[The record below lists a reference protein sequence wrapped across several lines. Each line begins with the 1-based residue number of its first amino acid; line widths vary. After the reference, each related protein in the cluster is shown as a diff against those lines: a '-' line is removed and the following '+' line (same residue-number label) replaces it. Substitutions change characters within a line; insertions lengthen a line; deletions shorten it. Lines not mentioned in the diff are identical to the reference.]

1 MEDNNITTTDVSAEA
16 SAKAEQET
24 LTASAEEATETA
36 PPAGGSDIASK
47 IKSGKRKKSKQ
58 KVTKG
63 KIFINSTYNNTI
75 ISVTDISGNVI
86 AWGSAGKAGFKGSK
100 KSTPYAGGKTME
112 DVLARVKDRGLQEVD
127 IFIKGIGSGREQAI
141 RALLGAGLTVLTIK
155 DRTPT
160 PHGGVRPKKVRR
172 V

>member
-1 MEDNNITTTDVSAEA
+1 MYNEDITTESASDAVDAAAQVSAELAA
-16 SAKAEQET
+16 SAG
-24 LTASAEEATETA
+24 EAKT
-36 PPAGGSDIASK
+36 PAIKGSKKKRSK
-47 IKSGKRKKSKQ
+47 IKIP
-58 KVTKG
+58 KG

-75 ISVTDISGNVI
+75 IAATDPLGNVF

-112 DVLARVKDRGLQEVD
+112 DVLARIKDRGLTEVE
-127 IFIKGIGSGREQAI
+127 IFIKGIGSGRESAI
-141 RALLGAGLTVLTIK
+141 RALQASGLTVLTIK

-160 PHGGVRPKKVRR
+160 PHGGVRQKKVRR

>member
-1 MEDNNITTTDVSAEA
+1 MILDEENLNNNPAETPAASDAVAETTTEV
-16 SAKAEQET
+16 
-24 LTASAEEATETA
+24 
-36 PPAGGSDIASK
+36 ASK
-47 IKSGKRKKSKQ
+47 IKGSKKKRSKI
-58 KVTKG
+58 KIPKG

-75 ISVTDISGNVI
+75 IAATDPLGNVF

-112 DVLARVKDRGLQEVD
+112 DVLARIKDRGLTEVE
-127 IFIKGIGSGREQAI
+127 IFIKGIGSGRESAI
-141 RALLGAGLTVLTIK
+141 RALQASGLTVLTIK

>member
-1 MEDNNITTTDVSAEA
+1 MTEEEITTQAETPASDAVTTDV
-16 SAKAEQET
+16 
-24 LTASAEEATETA
+24 
-36 PPAGGSDIASK
+36 ASK
-47 IKSGKRKKSKQ
+47 IKTSKKKKSKI
-58 KVTKG
+58 KIPKG

-75 ISVTDISGNVI
+75 IAATDPQGNVF

-112 DVLARVKDRGLQEVD
+112 DVLTRIKDRGLQEVE
-127 IFIKGIGSGREQAI
+127 IFIKGIGSGRESAI
-141 RALLGAGLTVLTIK
+141 RALQSSGLTVLTIK
-155 DRTPT
+155 DRTPS

>member
-1 MEDNNITTTDVSAEA
+1 MFIDEETTTENLAPA
-16 SAKAEQET
+16 S
-24 LTASAEEATETA
+24 EATETA
-36 PPAGGSDIASK
+36 TEATGVAAATAKIKSSKKKRSK
-47 IKSGKRKKSKQ
+47 IKIP
-58 KVTKG
+58 KG

-75 ISVTDISGNVI
+75 IAATDPLGNVF

-112 DVLARVKDRGLQEVD
+112 DLLARIKDRGLTEVE
-127 IFIKGIGSGREQAI
+127 IFIKGIGTGRESAI
-141 RALLGAGLTVLTIK
+141 RALQASGLTVLTIK
-155 DRTPT
+155 DRTPS

>member
-1 MEDNNITTTDVSAEA
+1 MILEEEITTQSASDAVSAELAAAAPEA
-16 SAKAEQET
+16 S
-24 LTASAEEATETA
+24 
-36 PPAGGSDIASK
+36 IASK
-47 IKSGKRKKSKQ
+47 IKGSKKKRSKI
-58 KVTKG
+58 KIPKG

-75 ISVTDISGNVI
+75 IAATDPAGNVF

-112 DVLARVKDRGLQEVD
+112 DVLTRIKDRGLQEVE
-127 IFIKGIGSGREQAI
+127 IFIKGIGSGRESAI
-141 RALLGAGLTVLTIK
+141 RALQASGLTVLTIK

-160 PHGGVRPKKVRR
+160 PHGGVRQKKVRR

>member
-1 MEDNNITTTDVSAEA
+1 MIEEEITTQSAESPASDAVTTDV
-16 SAKAEQET
+16 
-24 LTASAEEATETA
+24 
-36 PPAGGSDIASK
+36 ASK
-47 IKSGKRKKSKQ
+47 IKTSKKKKSKI
-58 KVTKG
+58 KIPKG

-75 ISVTDISGNVI
+75 IAATDPQGNVF

-112 DVLARVKDRGLQEVD
+112 DVLTRIKDRGLQEVE
-127 IFIKGIGSGREQAI
+127 IFIKGIGSGRESAI
-141 RALLGAGLTVLTIK
+141 RALQSSGLTVLTIK
-155 DRTPT
+155 DRTPS

>member
-1 MEDNNITTTDVSAEA
+1 MFKLEDNTTEIASDAQTDAMAAVSAELA
-16 SAKAEQET
+16 AADSSDSA
-24 LTASAEEATETA
+24 
-36 PPAGGSDIASK
+36 PK
-47 IKSGKRKKSKQ
+47 IKGSKKKKSKV
-58 KVTKG
+58 KIPKG

-75 ISVTDISGNVI
+75 IAATDPLGNVF

-112 DVLARVKDRGLQEVD
+112 DVLARIKDRGLQEVE
-127 IFIKGIGSGREQAI
+127 IFIKGIGTGRESAI
-141 RALLGAGLTVLTIK
+141 RALQASGLTVLTIK

-160 PHGGVRPKKVRR
+160 PHGGVRQKKVRR

>member
-1 MEDNNITTTDVSAEA
+1 MILDEEITTETPAASDAVETAATADVSA
-16 SAKAEQET
+16 KIK
-24 LTASAEEATETA
+24 
-36 PPAGGSDIASK
+36 GSKKKRSK
-47 IKSGKRKKSKQ
+47 IKIP
-58 KVTKG
+58 KG

-75 ISVTDISGNVI
+75 IAATDPLGNVF

-112 DVLARVKDRGLQEVD
+112 DVLVRIKDRGLTEVE
-127 IFIKGIGSGREQAI
+127 IFIKGIGSGRESAI
-141 RALLGAGLTVLTIK
+141 RALQASGLTVLTIK

>member
-1 MEDNNITTTDVSAEA
+1 MEENNQVTTQAPLD
-16 SAKAEQET
+16 
-24 LTASAEEATETA
+24 LT
-36 PPAGGSDIASK
+36 PPVVESGSDAGETKISADMAGKIKPAKKKKSK
-47 IKSGKRKKSKQ
+47 IKII
-58 KVTKG
+58 KG

-75 ISVTDISGNVI
+75 ISATDLTGNVI
-86 AWGSAGKAGFKGSK
+86 VWGSAGKAGFKGSK

-112 DVLARVKDRGLQEVD
+112 DVLSRVKDRGLQEVD
-127 IFIKGIGSGREQAI
+127 IFIKGIGAGREQAI
-141 RALLGAGLTVLTIK
+141 RAILGSGLTVLTIK

>member
-1 MEDNNITTTDVSAEA
+1 M
-16 SAKAEQET
+16 
-24 LTASAEEATETA
+24 
-36 PPAGGSDIASK
+36 ASK
-47 IKSGKRKKSKQ
+47 IKSGKKKKSKQ
-58 KVTKG
+58 KIAKG

-75 ISVTDISGNVI
+75 ISVTDVNGNVV

-112 DVLARVKDRGLQEVD
+112 DVLTRVKDRGLQEVE

-141 RALLGAGLTVLTIK
+141 RALLGAGLTVISIK

>member
-1 MEDNNITTTDVSAEA
+1 MIKDEDITTELAASDAAETSTETSAE
-16 SAKAEQET
+16 
-24 LTASAEEATETA
+24 
-36 PPAGGSDIASK
+36 GSIASK
-47 IKSGKRKKSKQ
+47 IKGSKKKKSKI
-58 KVTKG
+58 KIPKG

-75 ISVTDISGNVI
+75 IAATDPAGNVF

-112 DVLARVKDRGLQEVD
+112 DVLARIKDRGLTEVE
-127 IFIKGIGSGREQAI
+127 IFIKGIGSGRESAI
-141 RALLGAGLTVLTIK
+141 RALQASGLTVLTIK

-160 PHGGVRPKKVRR
+160 PHGGVRQKKVRR

>member
-1 MEDNNITTTDVSAEA
+1 MSDKELTTENEAVQAEA
-16 SAKAEQET
+16 TPTAEAVVGT
-24 LTASAEEATETA
+24 DAAA
-36 PPAGGSDIASK
+36 DIASK
-47 IKSGKRKKSKQ
+47 IKSGKKKKSKQ

-63 KIFINSTYNNTI
+63 KIFITSTYNNTI
-75 ISVTDISGNVI
+75 ISVTDVTGNVI